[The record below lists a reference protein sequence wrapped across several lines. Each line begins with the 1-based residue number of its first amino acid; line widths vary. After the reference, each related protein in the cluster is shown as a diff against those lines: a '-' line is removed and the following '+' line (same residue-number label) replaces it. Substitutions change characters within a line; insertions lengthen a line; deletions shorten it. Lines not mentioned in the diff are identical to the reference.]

1 MKAVITKNKISGF
14 YLSIY
19 EGHRDKVNLFIS
31 NYEKYPLENSDKNV
45 RLAIYCN
52 GIYSGSVYPDELKEE
67 V

>member
-1 MKAVITKNKISGF
+1 MKAVITKNKLSGF
-14 YLSIY
+14 YLSLY
-19 EGHRDKVNLFIS
+19 EGNRDKVNLFIS
-31 NYEKYPLENSDKNV
+31 NYEKYPLEHSDNV